1 MFILEFSILALRGG
15 GGRMGETINPI
26 TELKLI
32 TQIREILRF
41 RSLRRRPQAIHPKVV
56 QAVCTSNSEILI
68 LRFQPPKTY
77 PLSKLF
83 MKHILALTIGL
94 CLALPA
100 AERPNILFI
109 FSDDHAPNAISCY
122 PGGLFDEI
130 APTPGIDRIAK
141 EGMRFDRSYC
151 TNAICGPSRASI
163 LTGKHSHLN
172 GFIDNNSSY
181 FDGLQT
187 TFPDLRR
194 KAGYTT
200 AMIGKWHLHSN
211 PVGFDYWEV
220 LPGQGAY
227 YNPDFIQMDNKR
239 KRFEGHCNDLVTEK
253 GLTWLNEAT
262 ESKKPFMAMVQY
274 KAPHRNWAPAF
285 RHLDTFDGIEMPE
298 PDTLFDDYSN
308 RSSVLKEHAMGI
320 QGHMSWAN
328 DMKFQGPNL
337 FPSHFTGGSGNG
349 QFNRLSDDN
358 KKIYIKAY
366 DDENQKFIADMRAG
380 KLDQKTITKWK
391 YQRYIKD
398 YLRVIR
404 SMDEGISKILK
415 HLDDTGLAENTIVI
429 YSSDQGFYLGDH
441 GWYDKR
447 WMFEESLMMPF
458 VVRWPGK
465 IKPGSVTDAL
475 IQNIDYG
482 PTFLDLAGADI
493 PEGMQGKS
501 LVPIF
506 KASGTAPSDWRDS
519 IYYRYSGEATHN
531 VAAHD
536 GVRTSDHKIFWVP
549 KTKEYQL
556 FDMKKDPQE
565 MKSVH
570 DDPAYAKVLTEMKQE
585 LTGSRKKYRAHSA
598 IIGVSKDQAW
608 WKKRHASMNQQAKK
622 AHDILFIGDSIT
634 QGWEG
639 SGQATWEKFYGNR
652 KALNL
657 GISGDRTEHVIWRLD
672 HGNLRNQKKAKAA
685 VIMIG
690 TNNTGHSNQDPS
702 EVKDGIERIIST
714 VRARCPEAKILL
726 LGVFPRGV
734 NPDDSKRKN
743 NDVINDMI
751 SKFHNGKRI
760 HYLDISDKFL
770 TAEGVLTKEI
780 MPDALHPK
788 QKGYEIW
795 AEAIEPML
803 KKFGL

>member
-1 MFILEFSILALRGG
+1 
-15 GGRMGETINPI
+15 
-26 TELKLI
+26 
-32 TQIREILRF
+32 
-41 RSLRRRPQAIHPKVV
+41 
-56 QAVCTSNSEILI
+56 
-68 LRFQPPKTY
+68 
-77 PLSKLF
+77 
-83 MKHILALTIGL
+83 MKHFFALTTGL
-94 CLALPA
+94 TMALSA
-100 AERPNILFI
+100 ADRPNILFI

-122 PGGLFDEI
+122 PGGLFDDI

-163 LTGKHSHLN
+163 LTGQHSHLN
-172 GFIDNNSSY
+172 GFIDNESSY

-187 TFPDLRR
+187 AFPNLLRN
-194 KAGYTT
+194 AGYTT

-239 KRFEGHCNDLVTEK
+239 KKFPGHCNDLVTEK
-253 GLTWLNEAT
+253 GLAWLKQAADSN
-262 ESKKPFMAMVQY
+262 KPFMAMVQY

-285 RHLDTFDGIEMPE
+285 RHLNTFDDIEMPE
-298 PDTLFDDYSN
+298 PETLFDDYSN

-320 QGHMSWAN
+320 QGHMSWSH

-337 FPSHFTGGSGNG
+337 FPSHFTGGHKDH
-349 QFNRLSDDN
+349 QLNRLSEEDQ
-358 KKIYIKAY
+358 KTYVAAY
-366 DDENQKFIADMRAG
+366 NDENQKFITDMRDG
-380 KLDQKTITKWK
+380 KLDQKAITKWK

-404 SMDEGISKILK
+404 SMDEGITKILK
-415 HLDDTGLAENTIVI
+415 HLDDTGLAKNTIVI
-429 YSSDQGFYLGDH
+429 YSSDQGFYLGEH

-465 IKPGSVTDAL
+465 IKPGSVSQAM

-482 PTFLDLAGADI
+482 PTFLDLAGAEI
-493 PEGMQGKS
+493 PASMQGKS
-501 LVPIF
+501 LVPLF
-506 KASGTAPSDWRDS
+506 KTSGEAPTDWRDS
-519 IYYRYSGEATHN
+519 IYYRYSGERTHN

-536 GVRTSDHKIFWVP
+536 GVRTTEHKLFWVP

-570 DDPAYAKVLTEMKQE
+570 KDPAYTNVFAGMKKE
-585 LTGSRKKYRAHSA
+585 LDDARKKYRVHSA
-598 IIGVSKDQAW
+598 IIGQPKDQDW
-608 WKKRHASMNQQAKK
+608 WKKRHAAMNQKAKK
-622 AHDILFIGDSIT
+622 PHDLLFIGDSIT

-639 SGQATWEKFYGNR
+639 SGKGTWDKFYGNR
-652 KALNL
+652 KTLNL

-672 HGNLRNQKKAKAA
+672 NGNLKNQKKAKVA

-690 TNNTGHSNQDPS
+690 TNNTGHKLQDPT
-702 EVKDGIERIIST
+702 EVKDGIGRIIST
-714 VRARCPEAKILL
+714 VRARCPQAKILL
-726 LGVFPRGV
+726 LGIFPRGV
-734 NPDDSKRKN
+734 NPDDPKRKN
-743 NDVINDMI
+743 NVEINELV
-751 SKFHNGKRI
+751 SKFHNGERI
-760 HYLDISDKFL
+760 HYLNISDKFL
-770 TAEGVLTKEI
+770 TKEGVLTKEI

-795 AEAIEPML
+795 AEAIEPKL
-803 KKFGL
+803 KELGL

>member
-1 MFILEFSILALRGG
+1 MKHLLTFTAGLTLALSG
-15 GGRMGETINPI
+15 
-26 TELKLI
+26 
-32 TQIREILRF
+32 
-41 RSLRRRPQAIHPKVV
+41 AD
-56 QAVCTSNSEILI
+56 
-68 LRFQPPKTY
+68 
-77 PLSKLF
+77 
-83 MKHILALTIGL
+83 
-94 CLALPA
+94 
-100 AERPNILFI
+100 RPNILFI

-130 APTPGIDRIAK
+130 APTKGIDRIAR

-187 TFPDLRR
+187 TFPDLLRE
-194 KAGYTT
+194 AGYTT

-211 PVGFDYWEV
+211 PIGFDYWEI

-227 YNPDFIQMDNKR
+227 YNPDFIQMDNTR
-239 KRFEGHCNDLVTEK
+239 KRFQGHCNDLVTQK
-253 GLTWLNEAT
+253 GLTWLKQAAD
-262 ESKKPFMAMVQY
+262 SKKPFMAMVQY

-285 RHLDTFDGIEMPE
+285 RHINMFDDVNMPE
-298 PDTLFDDYSN
+298 PETLFDNYEN

-320 QGHMSWAN
+320 QDHMSWGN
-328 DMKFQGPNL
+328 DMKMQGKNL
-337 FPSHFTGGSGNG
+337 FPSHFTGGPGNG
-349 QFNRLSDDN
+349 QFNRLSDQD
-358 KKIYIKAY
+358 KKTFISAY
-366 DDENQKFIADMRAG
+366 EDENKQFIKEMKAG
-380 KLDQKTITKWK
+380 KLDQKAITSWK

-398 YLRVIR
+398 YLAVIQ
-404 SMDEGISKILK
+404 SMDEGIAKILN
-415 HLDDTGLAENTIVI
+415 HLDNSGLAENTIVI
-429 YSSDQGFYLGDH
+429 YSSDQGFYLGEH

-465 IKPGSVTDAL
+465 IKPGSVSNAI

-482 PTFLDLAGADI
+482 PTFLELAGAKI
-493 PEGMQGKS
+493 PESMQGKS

-506 KASGTAPSDWRDS
+506 KAAGEKPKGWRNS
-519 IYYRYSGEATHN
+519 IYYRYSGERTHN

-536 GVRTSDHKIFWVP
+536 GVRTADHKIFWVP

-570 DDPAYAKVLTEMKQE
+570 NDPAYAVVFNEMKQE
-585 LTGSRKKYRAHSA
+585 LDSARKKYRVHSA
-598 IIGVSKDQAW
+598 IIGEPRKDEW
-608 WKKRHASMNQQAKK
+608 WMKRHQSMNKNAKK
-622 AHDILFIGDSIT
+622 PHDLLFIGDSIT

-639 SGQATWEKFYGNR
+639 SGKGTWEKYYGNR

-672 HGNLRNQKKAKAA
+672 NGNLRNQKKAKAA
-685 VIMIG
+685 VVMIG
-690 TNNTGHSNQDPS
+690 TNNTGHIMQDPT
-702 EVKDGIERIIST
+702 EVRDGVERIVST
-714 VRARCPEAKILL
+714 LRARCPQAKILL

-734 NPDDSKRKN
+734 KPDDAKRKN
-743 NDVINDMI
+743 NLEINKFI
-751 SKFHNGKRI
+751 SELHNGERI

-770 TAEGVLTKEI
+770 TAEGILTKQV
-780 MPDALHPK
+780 MPDALHPR

-795 AEAIEPML
+795 AEAIEPKL
-803 KKFGL
+803 KEFGL

>member
-1 MFILEFSILALRGG
+1 
-15 GGRMGETINPI
+15 
-26 TELKLI
+26 
-32 TQIREILRF
+32 
-41 RSLRRRPQAIHPKVV
+41 
-56 QAVCTSNSEILI
+56 
-68 LRFQPPKTY
+68 
-77 PLSKLF
+77 
-83 MKHILALTIGL
+83 MKHFFALTAGL
-94 CLALPA
+94 TMALSA
-100 AERPNILFI
+100 ADRPNILFI

-122 PGGLFDEI
+122 PGGLFDDI

-163 LTGKHSHLN
+163 LTGQHSHLN
-172 GFIDNNSSY
+172 GFIDNESSY

-187 TFPDLRR
+187 AFPNLLRN
-194 KAGYTT
+194 AGYTT

-239 KRFEGHCNDLVTEK
+239 KKFQGHCNDLVTEK
-253 GLTWLNEAT
+253 GLAWLKQAADSN
-262 ESKKPFMAMVQY
+262 KPFMAMVQY
-274 KAPHRNWAPAF
+274 KAPHRNWSPAF
-285 RHLDTFDGIEMPE
+285 RHLNTFDDIEMPE
-298 PDTLFDDYSN
+298 PETLFDDYSN

-320 QGHMSWAN
+320 QGHMSWSH

-337 FPSHFTGGSGNG
+337 FPSYFTGGHKDH
-349 QFNRLSDDN
+349 QLNRLSEEDQ
-358 KKIYIKAY
+358 KTYVAAY
-366 DDENQKFIADMRAG
+366 NDENQKFITDMRDG
-380 KLDQKTITKWK
+380 KLDQKAITKWK

-404 SMDEGISKILK
+404 SMDEGITKILK
-415 HLDDTGLAENTIVI
+415 HLDDTGLAKNTIVI
-429 YSSDQGFYLGDH
+429 YSSDQGFYLGEH

-465 IKPGSVTDAL
+465 IKPGSVSQAM

-482 PTFLDLAGADI
+482 PTFLDLAGAEI
-493 PEGMQGKS
+493 PASMQGKS
-501 LVPIF
+501 LVPLF
-506 KASGTAPSDWRDS
+506 KTSGEAPTDWRDS
-519 IYYRYSGEATHN
+519 IYYRYSGERTHN

-536 GVRTSDHKIFWVP
+536 GVRTTEHKLFWVP

-570 DDPAYAKVLTEMKQE
+570 KDSNYTNVFAGMKKELDDA
-585 LTGSRKKYRAHSA
+585 RKKYRVHSA
-598 IIGVSKDQAW
+598 IIGQPKDQNW
-608 WKKRHASMNQQAKK
+608 WKKRHASMNQKAKK
-622 AHDILFIGDSIT
+622 NHDLLFIGDSIT

-639 SGQATWEKFYGNR
+639 AGKGTWDKFYGNR
-652 KALNL
+652 KTLNL

-672 HGNLRNQKKAKAA
+672 NGNLKNQKKAKVA

-690 TNNTGHSNQDPS
+690 TNNTGHKLQDPT
-702 EVKDGIERIIST
+702 EVKDGIGRIIST
-714 VRARCPEAKILL
+714 VRARCPQAKILL
-726 LGVFPRGV
+726 LGIFPRGV
-734 NPDDSKRKN
+734 NPDDPKRKN
-743 NDVINDMI
+743 NVEINELV
-751 SKFHNGKRI
+751 SKFHNGERI
-760 HYLDISDKFL
+760 HYLNISDKFL
-770 TAEGVLTKEI
+770 TKEGVLTKEI

-795 AEAIEPML
+795 AEAIEPKL
-803 KKFGL
+803 KELGL

>member
-1 MFILEFSILALRGG
+1 MKHLLTFTAGLTLALSG
-15 GGRMGETINPI
+15 
-26 TELKLI
+26 
-32 TQIREILRF
+32 
-41 RSLRRRPQAIHPKVV
+41 AD
-56 QAVCTSNSEILI
+56 
-68 LRFQPPKTY
+68 
-77 PLSKLF
+77 
-83 MKHILALTIGL
+83 
-94 CLALPA
+94 
-100 AERPNILFI
+100 RPNILFI

-130 APTPGIDRIAK
+130 APTKGIDRIAR

-187 TFPDLRR
+187 TFPDLLRQ
-194 KAGYTT
+194 AGYTT

-211 PVGFDYWEV
+211 PIGFDYWEI

-227 YNPDFIQMDNKR
+227 YNPDFIQMDNTR
-239 KRFEGHCNDLVTEK
+239 KRFQGHCNDLVTQK
-253 GLTWLNEAT
+253 GLTWLKQAAD
-262 ESKKPFMAMVQY
+262 SKKPFMAMVQY

-285 RHLDTFDGIEMPE
+285 RHINMFDDVNMPE
-298 PDTLFDDYSN
+298 PETLFDNYEN

-320 QGHMSWAN
+320 QDHMSWGN
-328 DMKFQGPNL
+328 DMKMQGKNL
-337 FPSHFTGGSGNG
+337 FPSHFTGGPGNG
-349 QFNRLSDDN
+349 QFNRLSDQD
-358 KKIYIKAY
+358 KKTFISAY
-366 DDENQKFIADMRAG
+366 EDENKQFIKDMRAG
-380 KLDQKTITKWK
+380 KLDQKAITSWK

-398 YLRVIR
+398 YLAVIQ
-404 SMDEGISKILK
+404 SMDEGIAKILN
-415 HLDDTGLAENTIVI
+415 HLDNSGLAENTIVI
-429 YSSDQGFYLGDH
+429 YSSDQGFYLGEH

-465 IKPGSVTDAL
+465 IKPGSVSNTI

-482 PTFLDLAGADI
+482 PTFLELAGAKI
-493 PEGMQGKS
+493 PESMQGKS

-506 KASGTAPSDWRDS
+506 KAAGKKPKGWRDS
-519 IYYRYSGEATHN
+519 IYYRYSGERTHN

-536 GVRTSDHKIFWVP
+536 GVRTADHKIFWVP

-570 DDPAYAKVLTEMKQE
+570 NDPAYAAVFNKMKQE
-585 LTGSRKKYRAHSA
+585 LDSARKKYRVHSA
-598 IIGVSKDQAW
+598 IIGEPREDEW
-608 WKKRHASMNQQAKK
+608 WMKRHQSMNKNAKK
-622 AHDILFIGDSIT
+622 PHDLLFIGDSIT

-639 SGQATWEKFYGNR
+639 SGKGTWEKYYGNR

-657 GISGDRTEHVIWRLD
+657 GISGDLTEHVIWRLD
-672 HGNLRNQKKAKAA
+672 NGNLRNQKKAKAA
-685 VIMIG
+685 VVMIG
-690 TNNTGHSNQDPS
+690 TNNTGHIMQDPT
-702 EVKDGIERIIST
+702 EVRDGVERIVST
-714 VRARCPEAKILL
+714 LRARCPQAKILL

-734 NPDDSKRKN
+734 KPDDAKRKN
-743 NDVINDMI
+743 NLEINKLI
-751 SKFHNGKRI
+751 SKLHNGERI

-770 TAEGVLTKEI
+770 TAEGILTKQV
-780 MPDALHPK
+780 MPDALHPR

-795 AEAIEPML
+795 AEAIEPKL
-803 KKFGL
+803 KEFGL

>member
-1 MFILEFSILALRGG
+1 MKKLLTFTAGLTLALSG
-15 GGRMGETINPI
+15 
-26 TELKLI
+26 
-32 TQIREILRF
+32 
-41 RSLRRRPQAIHPKVV
+41 AD
-56 QAVCTSNSEILI
+56 
-68 LRFQPPKTY
+68 
-77 PLSKLF
+77 
-83 MKHILALTIGL
+83 
-94 CLALPA
+94 
-100 AERPNILFI
+100 RPNILFI

-130 APTPGIDRIAK
+130 APTKGIDRIAS

-187 TFPDLRR
+187 TFPDLLRE
-194 KAGYTT
+194 AGYTT

-211 PVGFDYWEV
+211 PIGFDYWEI

-227 YNPDFIQMDNKR
+227 YNPDFIQMDNTR
-239 KRFEGHCNDLVTEK
+239 KRFQGHCNDLVTKK
-253 GLTWLNEAT
+253 GLTWLKQAAS
-262 ESKKPFMAMVQY
+262 SKKPFMAMVQY

-285 RHLDTFDGIEMPE
+285 RHINMFDDVTMPE
-298 PDTLFDDYSN
+298 PETLFDNYEN

-320 QGHMSWAN
+320 QDHMSWGN
-328 DMKFQGPNL
+328 DMKMQGKNL
-337 FPSHFTGGSGNG
+337 FPSHFTGGPGNG
-349 QFNRLSDDN
+349 QFNRLSDQDKKTFLSAYEDEN
-358 KKIYIKAY
+358 KKFIK
-366 DDENQKFIADMRAG
+366 EMKAG
-380 KLDQKTITKWK
+380 KLDQKAITRWK

-398 YLRVIR
+398 YLAVIQ
-404 SMDEGISKILK
+404 SMDEGITKILK
-415 HLDDTGLAENTIVI
+415 HLDDSGLAENTIVI
-429 YSSDQGFYLGDH
+429 YSSDQGFYLGEH

-465 IKPGSVTDAL
+465 IKPGSVSNAI

-482 PTFLDLAGADI
+482 PTFLELAGAEI
-493 PEGMQGKS
+493 PKSMQGKS

-506 KASGTAPSDWRDS
+506 KAAGKKPKGWRDS
-519 IYYRYSGEATHN
+519 IYYRYSGERTHN

-536 GVRTSDHKIFWVP
+536 GVRTANHKIFWVP

-570 DDPAYAKVLTEMKQE
+570 NDPAYAVVFNEMKQE
-585 LTGSRKKYRAHSA
+585 LDTARKKYRVHSA
-598 IIGVSKDQAW
+598 IIGEPRKDEW
-608 WKKRHASMNQQAKK
+608 WMKRHQSMNKNARTQ
-622 AHDILFIGDSIT
+622 HDLLFIGDSIT

-639 SGQATWEKFYGNR
+639 SGKGTWEKYYANR

-672 HGNLRNQKKAKAA
+672 NGNLRNQKKAKAA
-685 VIMIG
+685 VVMIG
-690 TNNTGHSNQDPS
+690 TNNTGHVMQDPT
-702 EVKDGIERIIST
+702 EVRDGVERIVST
-714 VRARCPEAKILL
+714 LRARCPEAKILI

-734 NPDDSKRKN
+734 KPDDAKRKN
-743 NDVINDMI
+743 NIEINKLI
-751 SKFHNGKRI
+751 SKFHNGERI

-770 TAEGVLTKEI
+770 TTEGILTKEV
-780 MPDALHPK
+780 MPDALHPR

-795 AEAIEPML
+795 AEAIEPKL
-803 KKFGL
+803 KEFGL

>member
-1 MFILEFSILALRGG
+1 MKHLLTFTAGLTLALSG
-15 GGRMGETINPI
+15 
-26 TELKLI
+26 
-32 TQIREILRF
+32 
-41 RSLRRRPQAIHPKVV
+41 AD
-56 QAVCTSNSEILI
+56 
-68 LRFQPPKTY
+68 
-77 PLSKLF
+77 
-83 MKHILALTIGL
+83 
-94 CLALPA
+94 
-100 AERPNILFI
+100 RPNILFI

-130 APTPGIDRIAK
+130 APTKGIDRIAR

-187 TFPDLRR
+187 TFPDLLREV
-194 KAGYTT
+194 GYTT

-211 PVGFDYWEV
+211 PIGFDYWEI

-227 YNPDFIQMDNKR
+227 YNPDFIQMDNTR
-239 KRFEGHCNDLVTEK
+239 KRFQGHCNDLVTQK
-253 GLTWLNEAT
+253 GLTWLKQAAD
-262 ESKKPFMAMVQY
+262 SKKPFMAMVQY

-285 RHLDTFDGIEMPE
+285 RHINMFDDVNMPE
-298 PDTLFDDYSN
+298 PETLFDNYEN

-320 QGHMSWAN
+320 QDHMSWGN
-328 DMKFQGPNL
+328 DMKMQGKNL
-337 FPSHFTGGSGNG
+337 FPSHFTGGPGNG
-349 QFNRLSDDN
+349 QFNRLSDQD
-358 KKIYIKAY
+358 KKTFISAY
-366 DDENQKFIADMRAG
+366 EDENKQFIKEMKAG
-380 KLDQKTITKWK
+380 KLDQKAITSWK

-398 YLRVIR
+398 YLAVIQ
-404 SMDEGISKILK
+404 SMDEGIAKILN
-415 HLDDTGLAENTIVI
+415 HLDNSGLAENTIVI
-429 YSSDQGFYLGDH
+429 YSSDQGFYLGEH

-465 IKPGSVTDAL
+465 IKPGSVSNTI

-482 PTFLDLAGADI
+482 PTFLELAGAKI
-493 PEGMQGKS
+493 PESMQGKS

-506 KASGTAPSDWRDS
+506 KAAGEKPKGWRDS
-519 IYYRYSGEATHN
+519 IYYRYSGERTHN

-536 GVRTSDHKIFWVP
+536 GVRTADHKIFWVP

-570 DDPAYAKVLTEMKQE
+570 NDPAYAVVFNEMKQE
-585 LTGSRKKYRAHSA
+585 LDSARKKYRVHSA
-598 IIGVSKDQAW
+598 IIGEPRKDEW
-608 WKKRHASMNQQAKK
+608 WMKRHQSMNKNAKK
-622 AHDILFIGDSIT
+622 PHDLLFIGDSIT

-639 SGQATWEKFYGNR
+639 SGKGTWEKYYGNR

-672 HGNLRNQKKAKAA
+672 NGNLRNQKKAKAA
-685 VIMIG
+685 VVMIG
-690 TNNTGHSNQDPS
+690 TNNTGHIMQDPT
-702 EVKDGIERIIST
+702 EVRDGVERIVST
-714 VRARCPEAKILL
+714 LRARCPQAKILL

-734 NPDDSKRKN
+734 KPDDAKRKN
-743 NDVINDMI
+743 NLEINKLI
-751 SKFHNGKRI
+751 SELHNGERI

-770 TAEGVLTKEI
+770 TAEGILTKQV
-780 MPDALHPK
+780 MPDALHPR

-795 AEAIEPML
+795 AEAIEPKL
-803 KKFGL
+803 KEFGL

>member
-1 MFILEFSILALRGG
+1 MKHLLTFTAGLTLALSG
-15 GGRMGETINPI
+15 
-26 TELKLI
+26 
-32 TQIREILRF
+32 
-41 RSLRRRPQAIHPKVV
+41 AD
-56 QAVCTSNSEILI
+56 
-68 LRFQPPKTY
+68 
-77 PLSKLF
+77 
-83 MKHILALTIGL
+83 
-94 CLALPA
+94 
-100 AERPNILFI
+100 RPNILFI

-130 APTPGIDRIAK
+130 APTKGIDRIAR
-141 EGMRFDRSYC
+141 EGMSFDRSYC

-187 TFPDLRR
+187 TFPDLLRQ
-194 KAGYTT
+194 AGYTT

-211 PVGFDYWEV
+211 PIGFDYWEI

-227 YNPDFIQMDNKR
+227 YNPDFIQMDNTR
-239 KRFEGHCNDLVTEK
+239 KRFQGHCNDLVTQK
-253 GLTWLNEAT
+253 GLTWLKQAAD
-262 ESKKPFMAMVQY
+262 SKKPFMAMVQY

-285 RHLDTFDGIEMPE
+285 RHINMFDNVNMPE
-298 PDTLFDDYSN
+298 PETLFDNYEN

-320 QGHMSWAN
+320 QDHMSWGN
-328 DMKFQGPNL
+328 DMKMQGKNL
-337 FPSHFTGGSGNG
+337 FPSHFTGGPGNG
-349 QFNRLSDDN
+349 QFNRLSDQD
-358 KKIYIKAY
+358 KKTFISAY
-366 DDENQKFIADMRAG
+366 EDENKQFIKEMKAG
-380 KLDQKTITKWK
+380 KLDQKAITSWK

-398 YLRVIR
+398 YLAVIQ
-404 SMDEGISKILK
+404 SMDEGIAKILN
-415 HLDDTGLAENTIVI
+415 HLDNSGLAENTIVI
-429 YSSDQGFYLGDH
+429 YSSDQGFYLGEH

-465 IKPGSVTDAL
+465 IKPGSVSNTI

-482 PTFLDLAGADI
+482 PTFLELAGAKI
-493 PEGMQGKS
+493 PESMQGKS

-506 KASGTAPSDWRDS
+506 KAAGEKPKGWRDS
-519 IYYRYSGEATHN
+519 IYYRYSGERTHN

-536 GVRTSDHKIFWVP
+536 GVRTADHKIFWVP

-570 DDPAYAKVLTEMKQE
+570 NVPAYAVVFNEMKQE
-585 LTGSRKKYRAHSA
+585 LDSARKKYRVHSA
-598 IIGVSKDQAW
+598 IIGEPRKDEW
-608 WKKRHASMNQQAKK
+608 WMKRHQSMNKNAKK
-622 AHDILFIGDSIT
+622 PHDLLFIGDSIT

-639 SGQATWEKFYGNR
+639 SGKGTWEKYYGNR

-672 HGNLRNQKKAKAA
+672 NGNLRNQKKAKAA
-685 VIMIG
+685 VVMIG
-690 TNNTGHSNQDPS
+690 TNNTGHIMQDPT
-702 EVKDGIERIIST
+702 EVRDGVERIVST
-714 VRARCPEAKILL
+714 LRARCPQAKILL

-734 NPDDSKRKN
+734 KPDDAKRKN
-743 NDVINDMI
+743 NLEINKFI
-751 SKFHNGKRI
+751 SELHNGERI

-770 TAEGVLTKEI
+770 TAEGILTKQV
-780 MPDALHPK
+780 MPDALHPR

-795 AEAIEPML
+795 AEAIEPKL
-803 KKFGL
+803 KEFGL

>member
-1 MFILEFSILALRGG
+1 MKHLLTFTAGLTLALSG
-15 GGRMGETINPI
+15 
-26 TELKLI
+26 
-32 TQIREILRF
+32 
-41 RSLRRRPQAIHPKVV
+41 AD
-56 QAVCTSNSEILI
+56 
-68 LRFQPPKTY
+68 
-77 PLSKLF
+77 
-83 MKHILALTIGL
+83 
-94 CLALPA
+94 
-100 AERPNILFI
+100 RPNILFI

-130 APTPGIDRIAK
+130 APTKGIDRIAR

-187 TFPDLRR
+187 TFPDLLRE
-194 KAGYTT
+194 AGYTT

-211 PVGFDYWEV
+211 PIGFDYWEI

-227 YNPDFIQMDNKR
+227 YNPDFIQMDNTR
-239 KRFEGHCNDLVTEK
+239 KRFQGHCNDLVTQK
-253 GLTWLNEAT
+253 GLTWLKQAAD
-262 ESKKPFMAMVQY
+262 SKKPFMAMVQY

-285 RHLDTFDGIEMPE
+285 RHINMFDDVNMPE
-298 PDTLFDDYSN
+298 PETLFDNYEN

-320 QGHMSWAN
+320 QDHMSWGN
-328 DMKFQGPNL
+328 DMKMQGKNL
-337 FPSHFTGGSGNG
+337 FPSHFTGGPGNG
-349 QFNRLSDDN
+349 QFNRLSDQD
-358 KKIYIKAY
+358 KKTFISAY
-366 DDENQKFIADMRAG
+366 EDENKQFIKEMKAG
-380 KLDQKTITKWK
+380 KLDQKAITSWK

-398 YLRVIR
+398 YLAVIQ
-404 SMDEGISKILK
+404 SMDEGIAKILN
-415 HLDDTGLAENTIVI
+415 HLDNSGLAENTIVI
-429 YSSDQGFYLGDH
+429 YSSDQGFYLGEH

-465 IKPGSVTDAL
+465 IKPGSVSNAI

-482 PTFLDLAGADI
+482 PTFLELAGAKI
-493 PEGMQGKS
+493 PESMQGKS

-506 KASGTAPSDWRDS
+506 KAAGEKPKGWRDS
-519 IYYRYSGEATHN
+519 IYYRYSGERTHN

-536 GVRTSDHKIFWVP
+536 GVRTADHKIFWVP

-570 DDPAYAKVLTEMKQE
+570 NDPAYAVVFNEMKQE
-585 LTGSRKKYRAHSA
+585 LDSARKKYRVHSA
-598 IIGVSKDQAW
+598 IIGEPRKDEW
-608 WKKRHASMNQQAKK
+608 WMKRHQSMNKNAKK
-622 AHDILFIGDSIT
+622 PHDLLFIGDSIT

-639 SGQATWEKFYGNR
+639 SGKGTWEKYYGNR

-672 HGNLRNQKKAKAA
+672 NGNLRNQKKAKAA
-685 VIMIG
+685 VVMIG
-690 TNNTGHSNQDPS
+690 TNNTGHIMQDPT
-702 EVKDGIERIIST
+702 EVRDGVERIVST
-714 VRARCPEAKILL
+714 LRARCPQAKILL

-734 NPDDSKRKN
+734 KPDDAKRKN
-743 NDVINDMI
+743 NLEINKLI
-751 SKFHNGKRI
+751 SELHNGERI

-770 TAEGVLTKEI
+770 TAEGILTKQV
-780 MPDALHPK
+780 MPDALHPR

-795 AEAIEPML
+795 AEAIEPKL
-803 KKFGL
+803 KEFGL

>member
-1 MFILEFSILALRGG
+1 MKHLLTFTAGLTLALSG
-15 GGRMGETINPI
+15 
-26 TELKLI
+26 
-32 TQIREILRF
+32 
-41 RSLRRRPQAIHPKVV
+41 AD
-56 QAVCTSNSEILI
+56 
-68 LRFQPPKTY
+68 
-77 PLSKLF
+77 
-83 MKHILALTIGL
+83 
-94 CLALPA
+94 
-100 AERPNILFI
+100 RPNILFI

-130 APTPGIDRIAK
+130 APTKGIDRIAR

-187 TFPDLRR
+187 TFPDLLREV
-194 KAGYTT
+194 GYTT

-211 PVGFDYWEV
+211 PIGFDYWEI

-227 YNPDFIQMDNKR
+227 YNPDFIQMDNTR
-239 KRFEGHCNDLVTEK
+239 KRFQGHCNDLVTQK
-253 GLTWLNEAT
+253 GLTWLKQAAD
-262 ESKKPFMAMVQY
+262 SKKPFMAMVQY

-285 RHLDTFDGIEMPE
+285 RHINMFDDVNMPE
-298 PDTLFDDYSN
+298 PETLFDNYEN

-320 QGHMSWAN
+320 QDHMSWGN
-328 DMKFQGPNL
+328 DMKMQGKNL
-337 FPSHFTGGSGNG
+337 FPSHFTGGPGNG
-349 QFNRLSDDN
+349 QFNRLSDQD
-358 KKIYIKAY
+358 KKTFISAY
-366 DDENQKFIADMRAG
+366 EDENKQFIKEMKAG
-380 KLDQKTITKWK
+380 KLDQKAITSWK

-398 YLRVIR
+398 YLAVIQ
-404 SMDEGISKILK
+404 SMDEGIAKILN
-415 HLDDTGLAENTIVI
+415 HLDNSGLAENTIVI
-429 YSSDQGFYLGDH
+429 YSSDQGFYLGEH

-465 IKPGSVTDAL
+465 IKPGSVSNAI

-482 PTFLDLAGADI
+482 PTFLELAGAKI
-493 PEGMQGKS
+493 PESMQGKS

-506 KASGTAPSDWRDS
+506 KAAGEKPKGWRNS
-519 IYYRYSGEATHN
+519 IYYRYSGERTHN

-536 GVRTSDHKIFWVP
+536 GVRTADHKIFWVP

-570 DDPAYAKVLTEMKQE
+570 NDPAYAVVFNEMKQE
-585 LTGSRKKYRAHSA
+585 LDSARKKYRVHSA
-598 IIGVSKDQAW
+598 IIGEPRKDEW
-608 WKKRHASMNQQAKK
+608 WMKRHQSMNKNAKK
-622 AHDILFIGDSIT
+622 PHDLLFIGDSIT

-639 SGQATWEKFYGNR
+639 SGKGTWEKYYGNR

-672 HGNLRNQKKAKAA
+672 NGNLRNQKKAKAA
-685 VIMIG
+685 VVMIG
-690 TNNTGHSNQDPS
+690 TNNTGHIMQDPT
-702 EVKDGIERIIST
+702 EVRDGVERIVST
-714 VRARCPEAKILL
+714 LRARCPQAKILL

-734 NPDDSKRKN
+734 KPDDAKRKN
-743 NDVINDMI
+743 NLEINKFI
-751 SKFHNGKRI
+751 SELHNGERI

-770 TAEGVLTKEI
+770 TAEGILTKQV
-780 MPDALHPK
+780 MPDALHPR

-795 AEAIEPML
+795 AEAIEPKL
-803 KKFGL
+803 KEFGL

>member
-1 MFILEFSILALRGG
+1 R
-15 GGRMGETINPI
+15 
-26 TELKLI
+26 
-32 TQIREILRF
+32 
-41 RSLRRRPQAIHPKVV
+41 
-56 QAVCTSNSEILI
+56 
-68 LRFQPPKTY
+68 
-77 PLSKLF
+77 
-83 MKHILALTIGL
+83 
-94 CLALPA
+94 
-100 AERPNILFI
+100 
-109 FSDDHAPNAISCY
+109 
-122 PGGLFDEI
+122 
-130 APTPGIDRIAK
+130 

-187 TFPDLRR
+187 TFPDLLRE
-194 KAGYTT
+194 AGYTT

-211 PVGFDYWEV
+211 PIGFDYWEI

-227 YNPDFIQMDNKR
+227 YNPDFIQMDNTR
-239 KRFEGHCNDLVTEK
+239 KRFQGHCNDLVTQK
-253 GLTWLNEAT
+253 GLTWLKQAAD
-262 ESKKPFMAMVQY
+262 SKKPFMAMVQY

-285 RHLDTFDGIEMPE
+285 RHINMFDDVNMPE
-298 PDTLFDDYSN
+298 PETLFDNYEN

-320 QGHMSWAN
+320 QDHMSWGN
-328 DMKFQGPNL
+328 DMKMQGKNL
-337 FPSHFTGGSGNG
+337 FPSHFTGGPGNG
-349 QFNRLSDDN
+349 QFNRLSDQD
-358 KKIYIKAY
+358 KKIFISAY
-366 DDENQKFIADMRAG
+366 EDENKQFIKEMKAG
-380 KLDQKTITKWK
+380 KLDQKAITSWK

-398 YLRVIR
+398 YLAVIQ
-404 SMDEGISKILK
+404 SMDEGIAKILN
-415 HLDDTGLAENTIVI
+415 HLDNSGLAENTIVI
-429 YSSDQGFYLGDH
+429 YSSDQGFYLGEH

-465 IKPGSVTDAL
+465 IKPGSVSNAI

-482 PTFLDLAGADI
+482 PTFLELAGAKI
-493 PEGMQGKS
+493 PESMQGKS

-506 KASGTAPSDWRDS
+506 KAAGEKPKGWRDS
-519 IYYRYSGEATHN
+519 IYYRYSGERTHN

-536 GVRTSDHKIFWVP
+536 GVRTADHKIFWVP

-570 DDPAYAKVLTEMKQE
+570 NDPAYAVVFNEMKQE
-585 LTGSRKKYRAHSA
+585 LDSARKKYRVHSA
-598 IIGVSKDQAW
+598 IIGEPRKDEW
-608 WKKRHASMNQQAKK
+608 WMKRHQSMNKNAKK
-622 AHDILFIGDSIT
+622 PHDLLFIGDSIT

-639 SGQATWEKFYGNR
+639 SGKGTWEKYYGNR

-672 HGNLRNQKKAKAA
+672 NGNLRNQKKAKAA
-685 VIMIG
+685 VVMIG
-690 TNNTGHSNQDPS
+690 TNNTGHIMQDPT
-702 EVKDGIERIIST
+702 EVRDGVERIVST
-714 VRARCPEAKILL
+714 LRARCPQAKILL

-734 NPDDSKRKN
+734 KPDDAKRKN
-743 NDVINDMI
+743 NLEINKFI
-751 SKFHNGKRI
+751 SELHNGERI

-770 TAEGVLTKEI
+770 TAEGILTKQV
-780 MPDALHPK
+780 MPDALHPR

-795 AEAIEPML
+795 AEAIEPKL
-803 KKFGL
+803 KEFGL

>member
-1 MFILEFSILALRGG
+1 MKYLL
-15 GGRMGETINPI
+15 
-26 TELKLI
+26 
-32 TQIREILRF
+32 
-41 RSLRRRPQAIHPKVV
+41 
-56 QAVCTSNSEILI
+56 
-68 LRFQPPKTY
+68 TY
-77 PLSKLF
+77 T
-83 MKHILALTIGL
+83 AGLTI
-94 CLALPA
+94 ALSA
-100 AERPNILFI
+100 ADRPNILFI

-122 PGGLFDEI
+122 PGGLFDKI
-130 APTPGIDRIAK
+130 APTKGIDRIAR

-172 GFIDNNSSY
+172 GFIDNETSY
-181 FDGLQT
+181 FDGLQN
-187 TFPDLRR
+187 TFPDLLRE
-194 KAGYTT
+194 AGYTT

-211 PVGFDYWEV
+211 PIGFDYWEV

-227 YNPDFIQMDNKR
+227 YNPDFIQMDNTR
-239 KRFEGHCNDLVTEK
+239 KRFQGHCNDLVTEK
-253 GLTWLNEAT
+253 GLTWLKQAAD
-262 ESKKPFMAMVQY
+262 SKKPFMAMVQY

-285 RHLDTFDGIEMPE
+285 RHINMFDDVTMPE
-298 PDTLFDDYSN
+298 PETLFDNYEN

-320 QGHMSWAN
+320 QDHMSWGN
-328 DMKFQGPNL
+328 DMKMQGQNL
-337 FPSHFTGGSGNG
+337 FPSHFTGGPGNG
-349 QFNRLSDDN
+349 QFKRLSDQD
-358 KKIYIKAY
+358 KKTFIAAY
-366 DDENQKFIADMRAG
+366 EDENEKFVKDMKAG
-380 KLDQKTITKWK
+380 KLDQKAITSWK

-398 YLRVIR
+398 YLAVIQ

-415 HLDDTGLAENTIVI
+415 HLDDSGLAENTIVI
-429 YSSDQGFYLGDH
+429 YSSDQGFYLGEH

-465 IKPGSVTDAL
+465 IKPGSVSNAI

-482 PTFLDLAGADI
+482 PTFLELAGAKI
-493 PEGMQGKS
+493 PKSMQGKS

-506 KASGTAPSDWRDS
+506 KDAGKKPKEWRDS
-519 IYYRYSGEATHN
+519 IYYRYSGERTHN

-536 GVRTSDHKIFWVP
+536 GVRTADHKIFWVP

-570 DDPAYAKVLTEMKQE
+570 NDPSYAVVFNEMKQE
-585 LTGSRKKYRAHSA
+585 LDSARKKYRVHSA
-598 IIGVSKDQAW
+598 IIGEPRAGEW
-608 WKKRHASMNQQAKK
+608 WMKRHQSMNKNAKK
-622 AHDILFIGDSIT
+622 QHDLLFIGDSIT

-639 SGQATWEKFYGNR
+639 SGKGTWEKYYANR

-672 HGNLRNQKKAKAA
+672 NGNLRNQRKAKAA
-685 VIMIG
+685 VVMIG
-690 TNNTGHSNQDPS
+690 TNNTGHIMQDPT
-702 EVKDGIERIIST
+702 EVYDGVERILST
-714 VRARCPEAKILL
+714 LRARCPQAKILL

-734 NPDDSKRKN
+734 NPEDAKRKN
-743 NDVINDMI
+743 NIKINKLI
-751 SKFHNGKRI
+751 SKFHNGERV

-770 TAEGVLTKEI
+770 TNDGILTKEV

-795 AEAIEPML
+795 AEAIEPKL
-803 KKFGL
+803 KEFGL

>member
-1 MFILEFSILALRGG
+1 MKHLLTFTAGLTLALSG
-15 GGRMGETINPI
+15 
-26 TELKLI
+26 
-32 TQIREILRF
+32 
-41 RSLRRRPQAIHPKVV
+41 AD
-56 QAVCTSNSEILI
+56 
-68 LRFQPPKTY
+68 
-77 PLSKLF
+77 
-83 MKHILALTIGL
+83 
-94 CLALPA
+94 
-100 AERPNILFI
+100 RPNILFI

-130 APTPGIDRIAK
+130 APTKGIDRIAR

-187 TFPDLRR
+187 TFPDLLRE
-194 KAGYTT
+194 AGYTT

-211 PVGFDYWEV
+211 PIGFDYWEI

-227 YNPDFIQMDNKR
+227 YNPDFIQMDNTR
-239 KRFEGHCNDLVTEK
+239 KRFQGHCNDLVTQK
-253 GLTWLNEAT
+253 GLTWLKQAAD
-262 ESKKPFMAMVQY
+262 SKKPFMAMVQY

-285 RHLDTFDGIEMPE
+285 RHINMFDDVNMPE
-298 PDTLFDDYSN
+298 PETLFDNYEN

-320 QGHMSWAN
+320 QDHMSWGN
-328 DMKFQGPNL
+328 DMKMQGKNL
-337 FPSHFTGGSGNG
+337 FPSHFTGGPGNG
-349 QFNRLSDDN
+349 QFNRLSDQD
-358 KKIYIKAY
+358 KKIFISAY
-366 DDENQKFIADMRAG
+366 EDENKQFIKEMKAG
-380 KLDQKTITKWK
+380 KLDQKAITSWK

-398 YLRVIR
+398 YLAVIQ
-404 SMDEGISKILK
+404 SMDEGIAKILN
-415 HLDDTGLAENTIVI
+415 HLDNSGLAENTIVI
-429 YSSDQGFYLGDH
+429 YSSDQGFYLGEH

-465 IKPGSVTDAL
+465 IKPGSVSNAI

-482 PTFLDLAGADI
+482 PTFLELAGAKI
-493 PEGMQGKS
+493 PESMQGKP

-506 KASGTAPSDWRDS
+506 KAAGEKPKGWRDS
-519 IYYRYSGEATHN
+519 IYYRYSGERTHN

-536 GVRTSDHKIFWVP
+536 GVRTADHKIFWVP

-570 DDPAYAKVLTEMKQE
+570 NDPAYAVVFNEMKQE
-585 LTGSRKKYRAHSA
+585 LDSARKKYRVHSA
-598 IIGVSKDQAW
+598 IIGEPRKDEW
-608 WKKRHASMNQQAKK
+608 WMKRHQSMNKNAKK
-622 AHDILFIGDSIT
+622 PHDLLFIGDSIT

-639 SGQATWEKFYGNR
+639 SGKGTWEKYYGNR

-672 HGNLRNQKKAKAA
+672 NGNLRNQKKAKAA
-685 VIMIG
+685 VVMIG
-690 TNNTGHSNQDPS
+690 TNNTGHIMQDPT
-702 EVKDGIERIIST
+702 EVRDGVERIVST
-714 VRARCPEAKILL
+714 LRARCPQAKILL

-734 NPDDSKRKN
+734 KPDDAKRKN
-743 NDVINDMI
+743 NLEINKFI
-751 SKFHNGKRI
+751 SELHNGERI

-770 TAEGVLTKEI
+770 TAEGILTKQV
-780 MPDALHPK
+780 MPDALHPR

-795 AEAIEPML
+795 AEAIEPKL
-803 KKFGL
+803 KEFGL

>member
-1 MFILEFSILALRGG
+1 
-15 GGRMGETINPI
+15 
-26 TELKLI
+26 
-32 TQIREILRF
+32 
-41 RSLRRRPQAIHPKVV
+41 
-56 QAVCTSNSEILI
+56 
-68 LRFQPPKTY
+68 
-77 PLSKLF
+77 
-83 MKHILALTIGL
+83 MKHFFALTTGL
-94 CLALPA
+94 TMALSA
-100 AERPNILFI
+100 ADRPNILFI

-122 PGGLFDEI
+122 PGGLFDDI

-163 LTGKHSHLN
+163 LTGQHSHLN
-172 GFIDNNSSY
+172 GFIDNQSSY

-187 TFPDLRR
+187 AFPNLLRN
-194 KAGYTT
+194 AGYTT

-239 KRFEGHCNDLVTEK
+239 KKFPGHCNDLVTEK
-253 GLTWLNEAT
+253 GLAWLKQAAD
-262 ESKKPFMAMVQY
+262 SKKPFMAMVQY

-285 RHLDTFDGIEMPE
+285 RHLNTFDDIEMPE
-298 PDTLFDDYSN
+298 PETLFDDYSN

-320 QGHMSWAN
+320 QGHMSWSH
-328 DMKFQGPNL
+328 DMKFQGPNF
-337 FPSHFTGGSGNG
+337 FPSHFTGGHKDH
-349 QFNRLSDDN
+349 QLNRLSEEDQ
-358 KKIYIKAY
+358 KTYVAAY
-366 DDENQKFIADMRAG
+366 NDENQKFIADMRDG
-380 KLDQKTITKWK
+380 KLDQKAITKWK

-404 SMDEGISKILK
+404 SMDEGITKILK
-415 HLDDTGLAENTIVI
+415 HLDDTGLAKNTIVI
-429 YSSDQGFYLGDH
+429 YSSDQGFYLGEH

-465 IKPGSVTDAL
+465 IKPGSVSQAM

-482 PTFLDLAGADI
+482 PTFLDLAGAEI
-493 PEGMQGKS
+493 PASMQGKS
-501 LVPIF
+501 LVPLF
-506 KASGTAPSDWRDS
+506 KTSGEAPTDWRDS
-519 IYYRYSGEATHN
+519 IYYRYSGERTHN

-536 GVRTSDHKIFWVP
+536 GVRTTEHKLFWVP

-570 DDPAYAKVLTEMKQE
+570 KDPAYTNVFAGMKKE
-585 LTGSRKKYRAHSA
+585 LDDARKKYRVHSA
-598 IIGVSKDQAW
+598 IIGQPKDQDW
-608 WKKRHASMNQQAKK
+608 WKKRHASMNQKAKK
-622 AHDILFIGDSIT
+622 PHDLLFIGDSIT

-639 SGQATWEKFYGNR
+639 SGKGTWDKFYGNR
-652 KALNL
+652 KTLNL
-657 GISGDRTEHVIWRLD
+657 GISGDRTEHVIWRLNN
-672 HGNLRNQKKAKAA
+672 GNLKNQKKAKVA

-690 TNNTGHSNQDPS
+690 TNNTGHKLQDPT
-702 EVKDGIERIIST
+702 EVKDGIGRIIST
-714 VRARCPEAKILL
+714 VRARCPQAKILL
-726 LGVFPRGV
+726 LSIFPRGV
-734 NPDDSKRKN
+734 NPDDPKRKN
-743 NDVINDMI
+743 NVEINELV
-751 SKFHNGKRI
+751 SKFHNGERI

-770 TAEGVLTKEI
+770 TKEGVLTKEI

-795 AEAIEPML
+795 AEAIEPKL
-803 KKFGL
+803 KELGL

>member
-1 MFILEFSILALRGG
+1 MKHLLTFTAGLTLALSG
-15 GGRMGETINPI
+15 
-26 TELKLI
+26 
-32 TQIREILRF
+32 
-41 RSLRRRPQAIHPKVV
+41 AD
-56 QAVCTSNSEILI
+56 
-68 LRFQPPKTY
+68 
-77 PLSKLF
+77 
-83 MKHILALTIGL
+83 
-94 CLALPA
+94 
-100 AERPNILFI
+100 RPNILFI

-130 APTPGIDRIAK
+130 APTKGIDRIAR

-187 TFPDLRR
+187 TFPDLLRE
-194 KAGYTT
+194 AGYTT

-211 PVGFDYWEV
+211 PIGFDYWEI

-227 YNPDFIQMDNKR
+227 YNPDFIQMDNTR
-239 KRFEGHCNDLVTEK
+239 KRFQGHCNDLVTQK
-253 GLTWLNEAT
+253 GLTWLKQAAN
-262 ESKKPFMAMVQY
+262 SKKPFMAMVQY

-285 RHLDTFDGIEMPE
+285 RHINMFDDVTMPE
-298 PDTLFDDYSN
+298 PETLFDNYEN

-320 QGHMSWAN
+320 QDHMSWGN
-328 DMKFQGPNL
+328 DMKMQGENL
-337 FPSHFTGGSGNG
+337 FPSHFTGRGNG
-349 QFNRLSDDN
+349 QFNRLTDQD
-358 KKIYIKAY
+358 KKTVISAY
-366 DDENQKFIADMRAG
+366 EDENKQFIKDMRAG
-380 KLDQKTITKWK
+380 KLDQKAITSWK

-398 YLRVIR
+398 YLAVIQ
-404 SMDEGISKILK
+404 SMDEGIAKILN
-415 HLDDTGLAENTIVI
+415 HLDNSGLAENTIVI
-429 YSSDQGFYLGDH
+429 YSSDQGFYLGEH

-465 IKPGSVTDAL
+465 IKPGSVSNAI

-482 PTFLDLAGADI
+482 PTFLELAGAKI
-493 PEGMQGKS
+493 PESMQGKS

-506 KASGTAPSDWRDS
+506 KAAGEKPEGWRDS
-519 IYYRYSGEATHN
+519 IYYRYSGERTHN

-536 GVRTSDHKIFWVP
+536 GVRTADHKIFWVP

-565 MKSVH
+565 MKSIH
-570 DDPAYAKVLTEMKQE
+570 NDPAYAVVFNEMKQE
-585 LTGSRKKYRAHSA
+585 LDSARKKYRVHSA
-598 IIGVSKDQAW
+598 IIGEPREDEW
-608 WKKRHASMNQQAKK
+608 WMKRHQSMNKNAKK
-622 AHDILFIGDSIT
+622 PHDLLFIGDSIT

-639 SGQATWEKFYGNR
+639 SGKGTWEKYYGNR

-672 HGNLRNQKKAKAA
+672 NGNLRNQKKAKAA

-690 TNNTGHSNQDPS
+690 TNNTGHIMQDPT
-702 EVKDGIERIIST
+702 EVRDGVERIVST
-714 VRARCPEAKILL
+714 LRARCPQAKILL

-734 NPDDSKRKN
+734 KPDDAKRRN
-743 NDVINDMI
+743 NLEINKVI
-751 SKFHNGKRI
+751 SELHNGERI

-770 TAEGVLTKEI
+770 TAEGILTKQV
-780 MPDALHPK
+780 MPDALHPR

-795 AEAIEPML
+795 AEAIEPKL
-803 KKFGL
+803 KEFGL

>member
-1 MFILEFSILALRGG
+1 MKHLLTFTAGLTLALSG
-15 GGRMGETINPI
+15 
-26 TELKLI
+26 
-32 TQIREILRF
+32 
-41 RSLRRRPQAIHPKVV
+41 AD
-56 QAVCTSNSEILI
+56 
-68 LRFQPPKTY
+68 
-77 PLSKLF
+77 
-83 MKHILALTIGL
+83 
-94 CLALPA
+94 
-100 AERPNILFI
+100 RPNILFI

-130 APTPGIDRIAK
+130 APTKGIDRIAR

-187 TFPDLRR
+187 TFPDLLRE
-194 KAGYTT
+194 AGYTT

-211 PVGFDYWEV
+211 PIGFDYWEI

-227 YNPDFIQMDNKR
+227 YNPDFIQMDNTR
-239 KRFEGHCNDLVTEK
+239 KRFQGHCNDLVTQK
-253 GLTWLNEAT
+253 GLTWLKQAAD
-262 ESKKPFMAMVQY
+262 SKKPFMAMVQY

-285 RHLDTFDGIEMPE
+285 RHINMFDDVNMPE
-298 PDTLFDDYSN
+298 PETLFDNYEN

-320 QGHMSWAN
+320 QDHMSWGN
-328 DMKFQGPNL
+328 DMKMQGKNL
-337 FPSHFTGGSGNG
+337 FPSHFTGGPGNG
-349 QFNRLSDDN
+349 QFNRLSDQD
-358 KKIYIKAY
+358 KKIFISAY
-366 DDENQKFIADMRAG
+366 EDENKQFIKEMKAG
-380 KLDQKTITKWK
+380 KLDQKAITSWK

-398 YLRVIR
+398 YLAVIQ
-404 SMDEGISKILK
+404 SMDEGIAKILN
-415 HLDDTGLAENTIVI
+415 HLDNSGLAENTIVI
-429 YSSDQGFYLGDH
+429 YSSDQGFYLGEH

-465 IKPGSVTDAL
+465 IKPGSVSNAI

-482 PTFLDLAGADI
+482 PTFLELAGAKI
-493 PEGMQGKS
+493 PESMQGKS

-506 KASGTAPSDWRDS
+506 KAAGEKPKGWRDS
-519 IYYRYSGEATHN
+519 IYYRYSGERTHN

-536 GVRTSDHKIFWVP
+536 GVRTADHKIFWVP

-570 DDPAYAKVLTEMKQE
+570 NDPAYAVVFNEMKQE
-585 LTGSRKKYRAHSA
+585 LDSARKKYRVHSA
-598 IIGVSKDQAW
+598 IIGEPRKDEW
-608 WKKRHASMNQQAKK
+608 WMKRHQSMNKNAKK
-622 AHDILFIGDSIT
+622 PHDLLFIGDSIT

-639 SGQATWEKFYGNR
+639 SGKGTWEKYYGNR

-672 HGNLRNQKKAKAA
+672 NGNLRNQKKAKAA
-685 VIMIG
+685 VVMIG
-690 TNNTGHSNQDPS
+690 TNNTGHIMQDPT
-702 EVKDGIERIIST
+702 EVRDGVERIVST
-714 VRARCPEAKILL
+714 LRARCPQAKILL

-734 NPDDSKRKN
+734 KPDDAKRKN
-743 NDVINDMI
+743 NLEINKLI
-751 SKFHNGKRI
+751 SELHNGERI

-770 TAEGVLTKEI
+770 TAEGILTKQV
-780 MPDALHPK
+780 MPDALHPR

-795 AEAIEPML
+795 AEAIEPKL
-803 KKFGL
+803 KEFGL

>member
-1 MFILEFSILALRGG
+1 MKHLLTFTAGLTLALSG
-15 GGRMGETINPI
+15 
-26 TELKLI
+26 
-32 TQIREILRF
+32 
-41 RSLRRRPQAIHPKVV
+41 AD
-56 QAVCTSNSEILI
+56 
-68 LRFQPPKTY
+68 
-77 PLSKLF
+77 
-83 MKHILALTIGL
+83 
-94 CLALPA
+94 
-100 AERPNILFI
+100 RPNILFI

-130 APTPGIDRIAK
+130 APTKGIDRIAR

-187 TFPDLRR
+187 TFPDLLREV
-194 KAGYTT
+194 GYTT

-211 PVGFDYWEV
+211 PIGFDYWEI

-227 YNPDFIQMDNKR
+227 YNPDFIQMDNTR
-239 KRFEGHCNDLVTEK
+239 KRFQGHCNDLVTQK
-253 GLTWLNEAT
+253 GLTWLKQAAD
-262 ESKKPFMAMVQY
+262 SKKPFMAMVQY

-285 RHLDTFDGIEMPE
+285 RHINMFDDVNMPE
-298 PDTLFDDYSN
+298 PETLFDNYEN

-320 QGHMSWAN
+320 QDHMSWGN
-328 DMKFQGPNL
+328 DMKMQGKNL
-337 FPSHFTGGSGNG
+337 FPSHFTGGPGNG
-349 QFNRLSDDN
+349 QFNRLSDQD
-358 KKIYIKAY
+358 KKTFISAY
-366 DDENQKFIADMRAG
+366 EDENKQFIKEMKAG
-380 KLDQKTITKWK
+380 KLDQKAITSWK

-398 YLRVIR
+398 YLAVIQ
-404 SMDEGISKILK
+404 SMDEGIAKILN
-415 HLDDTGLAENTIVI
+415 HLDNSGLAENTIVI
-429 YSSDQGFYLGDH
+429 YSSDQGFYLGEH

-465 IKPGSVTDAL
+465 IKPGSVSNAI

-482 PTFLDLAGADI
+482 PTFLELAGAKI
-493 PEGMQGKS
+493 PESMQGKS

-506 KASGTAPSDWRDS
+506 KAAGEKPKGWRDS
-519 IYYRYSGEATHN
+519 IYYRYSGERTHN

-536 GVRTSDHKIFWVP
+536 GVRTADHKIFWVP

-570 DDPAYAKVLTEMKQE
+570 NDPAYAVVFNEMKQE
-585 LTGSRKKYRAHSA
+585 LDSARKKYRVHSA
-598 IIGVSKDQAW
+598 IIGEPRKDEW
-608 WKKRHASMNQQAKK
+608 WMKRHQSMNKNAKK
-622 AHDILFIGDSIT
+622 PHDLLFIGDSIT

-639 SGQATWEKFYGNR
+639 SGKGTWEKYYGNR

-672 HGNLRNQKKAKAA
+672 NGNLRNQKKAKAA
-685 VIMIG
+685 VVMIG
-690 TNNTGHSNQDPS
+690 TNNTGHIMQDPT
-702 EVKDGIERIIST
+702 EVRDGVERIVST
-714 VRARCPEAKILL
+714 LRARCPQAKILL

-734 NPDDSKRKN
+734 KPDDAKRKN
-743 NDVINDMI
+743 NLEINKLI
-751 SKFHNGKRI
+751 SELHNGERI

-770 TAEGVLTKEI
+770 TAEGILTKQV
-780 MPDALHPK
+780 MPDALHPR

-795 AEAIEPML
+795 AEAIEPKL
-803 KKFGL
+803 KEFGL

>member
-1 MFILEFSILALRGG
+1 MKHLLTFTAGLTLALSG
-15 GGRMGETINPI
+15 
-26 TELKLI
+26 
-32 TQIREILRF
+32 
-41 RSLRRRPQAIHPKVV
+41 AD
-56 QAVCTSNSEILI
+56 
-68 LRFQPPKTY
+68 
-77 PLSKLF
+77 
-83 MKHILALTIGL
+83 
-94 CLALPA
+94 
-100 AERPNILFI
+100 RPNILFI

-130 APTPGIDRIAK
+130 APTKGIDRIAR

-187 TFPDLRR
+187 TFPDLLRE
-194 KAGYTT
+194 AGYTT

-211 PVGFDYWEV
+211 PIGFDYWEI

-227 YNPDFIQMDNKR
+227 YNPDFIQMDNTR
-239 KRFEGHCNDLVTEK
+239 KRFQGHCNDLVTQK
-253 GLTWLNEAT
+253 GLTWLKQAAD
-262 ESKKPFMAMVQY
+262 SKKPFMAMVQY

-285 RHLDTFDGIEMPE
+285 RHINMFDDVNMPE
-298 PDTLFDDYSN
+298 PETLFDNYEN

-320 QGHMSWAN
+320 QDHMSWGN
-328 DMKFQGPNL
+328 DMKMQGKNL
-337 FPSHFTGGSGNG
+337 FPSHFTGGPGNG
-349 QFNRLSDDN
+349 QFNRLSDQD
-358 KKIYIKAY
+358 KKTFISAY
-366 DDENQKFIADMRAG
+366 EDENKQFIKEMKAG
-380 KLDQKTITKWK
+380 KLDQKAITSWK

-398 YLRVIR
+398 YLAVIQ
-404 SMDEGISKILK
+404 SMDEGIAKILN
-415 HLDDTGLAENTIVI
+415 HLDNSGLAENTIVI
-429 YSSDQGFYLGDH
+429 YSSDQGFYLGEH

-465 IKPGSVTDAL
+465 IKPGSVSNAI

-482 PTFLDLAGADI
+482 PTFLELAGAKI
-493 PEGMQGKS
+493 PESMQGKS

-506 KASGTAPSDWRDS
+506 KAAGEKPKGWRDS
-519 IYYRYSGEATHN
+519 IYYRYSGERTHN

-536 GVRTSDHKIFWVP
+536 GVRTADHKIFWVP

-570 DDPAYAKVLTEMKQE
+570 NDPAYAVVFNEMKQE
-585 LTGSRKKYRAHSA
+585 LDSARKKYRVHSA
-598 IIGVSKDQAW
+598 IIGEPRKDEW
-608 WKKRHASMNQQAKK
+608 WMKRHQSMNKNAKK
-622 AHDILFIGDSIT
+622 PHDLLFIGDSIT

-639 SGQATWEKFYGNR
+639 SGKGTWEKYYGNR

-657 GISGDRTEHVIWRLD
+657 GISEDRTEHVIWRLD
-672 HGNLRNQKKAKAA
+672 NGNLRNQKKAKAA
-685 VIMIG
+685 VVMIG
-690 TNNTGHSNQDPS
+690 TNNTGHIMQDPT
-702 EVKDGIERIIST
+702 EVRDGVERIVST
-714 VRARCPEAKILL
+714 LRARCPQAKILL

-734 NPDDSKRKN
+734 KPDDAKRKN
-743 NDVINDMI
+743 NLEINKFI
-751 SKFHNGKRI
+751 SELHNGERI

-770 TAEGVLTKEI
+770 TAEGILTKQV
-780 MPDALHPK
+780 MPDALHPR

-795 AEAIEPML
+795 AEAIEPKL
-803 KKFGL
+803 KEFGL

>member
-1 MFILEFSILALRGG
+1 MKHLLTFTAGLTLALSG
-15 GGRMGETINPI
+15 
-26 TELKLI
+26 
-32 TQIREILRF
+32 
-41 RSLRRRPQAIHPKVV
+41 AD
-56 QAVCTSNSEILI
+56 
-68 LRFQPPKTY
+68 
-77 PLSKLF
+77 
-83 MKHILALTIGL
+83 
-94 CLALPA
+94 
-100 AERPNILFI
+100 RPNILFI
-109 FSDDHAPNAISCY
+109 FSDDHAPIAISCY

-130 APTPGIDRIAK
+130 APTKGIDRIAR

-187 TFPDLRR
+187 TFPDLLRE
-194 KAGYTT
+194 AGYTT

-211 PVGFDYWEV
+211 PIGFDYWEI

-227 YNPDFIQMDNKR
+227 YNPDFIQMDNTR
-239 KRFEGHCNDLVTEK
+239 KRFQGHCNDLVTQK
-253 GLTWLNEAT
+253 GLTWLKQAAD
-262 ESKKPFMAMVQY
+262 SKKPFMAMVQY

-285 RHLDTFDGIEMPE
+285 RHINMFDDVNMPE
-298 PDTLFDDYSN
+298 PETLFDNYEN

-320 QGHMSWAN
+320 QDHMSWGN
-328 DMKFQGPNL
+328 DMKMQGKNL
-337 FPSHFTGGSGNG
+337 FPSHFTGGPGNG
-349 QFNRLSDDN
+349 QFNRLSDQD
-358 KKIYIKAY
+358 KKTFISAY
-366 DDENQKFIADMRAG
+366 EDENKQFIKEMKAG
-380 KLDQKTITKWK
+380 KLDQKAITSWK

-398 YLRVIR
+398 YLAVIQ
-404 SMDEGISKILK
+404 SMDEGIAKILN
-415 HLDDTGLAENTIVI
+415 HLDNSGLAENTIVI
-429 YSSDQGFYLGDH
+429 YSSDQGFYLGEH

-465 IKPGSVTDAL
+465 IKPGSVSNAI

-482 PTFLDLAGADI
+482 PTFLELAGAKI
-493 PEGMQGKS
+493 PESMQGKS

-506 KASGTAPSDWRDS
+506 KAAGEKPKGWRDS
-519 IYYRYSGEATHN
+519 IYYRYSGERTHN

-536 GVRTSDHKIFWVP
+536 GVRTADHKIFWVP

-570 DDPAYAKVLTEMKQE
+570 NDPAYAVVFNEMKQE
-585 LTGSRKKYRAHSA
+585 LDSARKKYRVHSA
-598 IIGVSKDQAW
+598 IIGEPRKDEW
-608 WKKRHASMNQQAKK
+608 WMKRHQSMNKNAKK
-622 AHDILFIGDSIT
+622 PHDLLFIGDSIT

-639 SGQATWEKFYGNR
+639 SGKGTWEKYYGNR

-672 HGNLRNQKKAKAA
+672 NGNLRNQKKAKAA
-685 VIMIG
+685 VVMIG
-690 TNNTGHSNQDPS
+690 TNNTGHIMQDPT
-702 EVKDGIERIIST
+702 EVRDGVERIVST
-714 VRARCPEAKILL
+714 LRARCPQAKILL

-734 NPDDSKRKN
+734 KPDDAKRKN
-743 NDVINDMI
+743 NLEINKFI
-751 SKFHNGKRI
+751 SELHNGERI

-770 TAEGVLTKEI
+770 TAEGILTKQV
-780 MPDALHPK
+780 MPDALHPR

-795 AEAIEPML
+795 AEAIEPKL
-803 KKFGL
+803 KEFGL

>member
-1 MFILEFSILALRGG
+1 MKHLLTFTAGLTLALSG
-15 GGRMGETINPI
+15 
-26 TELKLI
+26 
-32 TQIREILRF
+32 
-41 RSLRRRPQAIHPKVV
+41 AD
-56 QAVCTSNSEILI
+56 
-68 LRFQPPKTY
+68 
-77 PLSKLF
+77 
-83 MKHILALTIGL
+83 
-94 CLALPA
+94 
-100 AERPNILFI
+100 RPNILFI

-130 APTPGIDRIAK
+130 APTKGIDRIAR

-187 TFPDLRR
+187 TFPDLLRE
-194 KAGYTT
+194 AGYTT

-211 PVGFDYWEV
+211 PIGFDYWEI

-227 YNPDFIQMDNKR
+227 YNPDFIQMDNTR
-239 KRFEGHCNDLVTEK
+239 KRFQGHCNDLVTQK
-253 GLTWLNEAT
+253 GLTWLKQAAD
-262 ESKKPFMAMVQY
+262 SKKPFMAIVQY

-285 RHLDTFDGIEMPE
+285 RHINMFDDVNMPE
-298 PDTLFDDYSN
+298 PETLFDNYEN

-320 QGHMSWAN
+320 QDHMSWGN
-328 DMKFQGPNL
+328 DMKMQGKNL
-337 FPSHFTGGSGNG
+337 FPSHFTGGPGNG
-349 QFNRLSDDN
+349 QFNRLSDQD
-358 KKIYIKAY
+358 KKTFISAY
-366 DDENQKFIADMRAG
+366 EDENKQFIKEMKAG
-380 KLDQKTITKWK
+380 KLDQKAITSWK

-398 YLRVIR
+398 YLAVIQ
-404 SMDEGISKILK
+404 SMDEGIAKILN
-415 HLDDTGLAENTIVI
+415 HLDNSGLAENTIVI
-429 YSSDQGFYLGDH
+429 YSSDQGFYLGEH

-465 IKPGSVTDAL
+465 IKPGSVSNAI

-482 PTFLDLAGADI
+482 PTFLELAGAKI
-493 PEGMQGKS
+493 PESMQGKS

-506 KASGTAPSDWRDS
+506 KAAGEKPKGWRDS
-519 IYYRYSGEATHN
+519 IYYRYSGERTHN

-536 GVRTSDHKIFWVP
+536 GVRTADHKIFWVP

-570 DDPAYAKVLTEMKQE
+570 NDPAYAVVFNEMKQE
-585 LTGSRKKYRAHSA
+585 LDSARKKYRVHSA
-598 IIGVSKDQAW
+598 IIGEPRKDEW
-608 WKKRHASMNQQAKK
+608 WMKRHQSMNKNAKK
-622 AHDILFIGDSIT
+622 PHDLLFIGDSIT

-639 SGQATWEKFYGNR
+639 SGKGTWEKYYGNR

-672 HGNLRNQKKAKAA
+672 NGNLRNQKKAKAA
-685 VIMIG
+685 VVMIG
-690 TNNTGHSNQDPS
+690 TNNTGHIMQDPT
-702 EVKDGIERIIST
+702 EVRDGVERIVST
-714 VRARCPEAKILL
+714 LRARCPQAKILL

-734 NPDDSKRKN
+734 KPDDAKRKN
-743 NDVINDMI
+743 NLEINKFI
-751 SKFHNGKRI
+751 SELHNGERI

-770 TAEGVLTKEI
+770 TAEGILTKQV
-780 MPDALHPK
+780 MPDALHPR

-795 AEAIEPML
+795 AEAIEPKL
-803 KKFGL
+803 KEFGL

>member
-1 MFILEFSILALRGG
+1 
-15 GGRMGETINPI
+15 
-26 TELKLI
+26 
-32 TQIREILRF
+32 
-41 RSLRRRPQAIHPKVV
+41 
-56 QAVCTSNSEILI
+56 
-68 LRFQPPKTY
+68 
-77 PLSKLF
+77 
-83 MKHILALTIGL
+83 MKHFFALTTGL
-94 CLALPA
+94 TMALSA
-100 AERPNILFI
+100 ADRPNILFI

-122 PGGLFDEI
+122 PGGLFDDI

-163 LTGKHSHLN
+163 LTGQHSHLN
-172 GFIDNNSSY
+172 GFIDNESSY

-187 TFPDLRR
+187 AFPNLLRN
-194 KAGYTT
+194 AGYTT

-239 KRFEGHCNDLVTEK
+239 KKFQGHCNDLVTEK
-253 GLTWLNEAT
+253 GLAWLKQAADSN
-262 ESKKPFMAMVQY
+262 KPFMAMVQY

-285 RHLDTFDGIEMPE
+285 RHLNTFDDIEMPE
-298 PDTLFDDYSN
+298 PETLFDDYSN

-320 QGHMSWAN
+320 QGHMSWSH

-337 FPSHFTGGSGNG
+337 FPSHFTGGHKDH
-349 QFNRLSDDN
+349 QLNRLSEEDQ
-358 KKIYIKAY
+358 KTYVAAY
-366 DDENQKFIADMRAG
+366 NDENQKFITDMRDG
-380 KLDQKTITKWK
+380 KLDQKAITKWK

-404 SMDEGISKILK
+404 SMDEGITKILK
-415 HLDDTGLAENTIVI
+415 HLDDTGLAKNTIVI
-429 YSSDQGFYLGDH
+429 YSSDQGFYLGEH

-465 IKPGSVTDAL
+465 IKPGSVSQAM

-482 PTFLDLAGADI
+482 PTFLDLAGAEI
-493 PEGMQGKS
+493 PASMQGKS
-501 LVPIF
+501 LVPLF
-506 KASGTAPSDWRDS
+506 KTSGEAPTDWRDS
-519 IYYRYSGEATHN
+519 IYYRYSGERTHN

-536 GVRTSDHKIFWVP
+536 GVRTTEHKLFWVP

-570 DDPAYAKVLTEMKQE
+570 KDPNYTNVFAGMKKELDDA
-585 LTGSRKKYRAHSA
+585 RKKYRVHSA
-598 IIGVSKDQAW
+598 IIGQPKDQDW
-608 WKKRHASMNQQAKK
+608 WKKRHAAMNQKAKK
-622 AHDILFIGDSIT
+622 NHDLLFIGDSIT

-639 SGQATWEKFYGNR
+639 SGKGTWDKFYGNR
-652 KALNL
+652 KTLNL

-672 HGNLRNQKKAKAA
+672 NGNLKNQKKAKVA

-690 TNNTGHSNQDPS
+690 TNNTGHKLQDPT
-702 EVKDGIERIIST
+702 EVKDGIGRIIST
-714 VRARCPEAKILL
+714 VRARCPQAKILL
-726 LGVFPRGV
+726 LGIFPRGV
-734 NPDDSKRKN
+734 NPDDPKRKN
-743 NDVINDMI
+743 NVEINELV
-751 SKFHNGKRI
+751 SKFHNGERI
-760 HYLDISDKFL
+760 HYLNISDKFL
-770 TAEGVLTKEI
+770 TKEGVLTKEI

-795 AEAIEPML
+795 AEAIEPKL
-803 KKFGL
+803 KELGL

>member
-1 MFILEFSILALRGG
+1 MKHLLTFTAGLTLALSG
-15 GGRMGETINPI
+15 
-26 TELKLI
+26 
-32 TQIREILRF
+32 
-41 RSLRRRPQAIHPKVV
+41 AD
-56 QAVCTSNSEILI
+56 
-68 LRFQPPKTY
+68 
-77 PLSKLF
+77 
-83 MKHILALTIGL
+83 
-94 CLALPA
+94 
-100 AERPNILFI
+100 RPNILFI

-130 APTPGIDRIAK
+130 APTKGIDRIAR

-187 TFPDLRR
+187 TFPDLLRQ
-194 KAGYTT
+194 AGYTT

-211 PVGFDYWEV
+211 PIGFDYWEI

-227 YNPDFIQMDNKR
+227 YNPDFIQMDNTR
-239 KRFEGHCNDLVTEK
+239 KRFQGHCNDLVTQK
-253 GLTWLNEAT
+253 GLTWLKQAAD
-262 ESKKPFMAMVQY
+262 SKKPFMAMVQY

-285 RHLDTFDGIEMPE
+285 RHINMFDNVNMPE
-298 PDTLFDDYSN
+298 PETLFDNYEN

-320 QGHMSWAN
+320 QDHMSWGN
-328 DMKFQGPNL
+328 DMKMQGKNL
-337 FPSHFTGGSGNG
+337 FPSHFTGGPGNG
-349 QFNRLSDDN
+349 QFNRLSDQD
-358 KKIYIKAY
+358 KKTFISAY
-366 DDENQKFIADMRAG
+366 EDENKQFIKEMKAG
-380 KLDQKTITKWK
+380 KLDQKAITSWK

-398 YLRVIR
+398 YLAVIQ
-404 SMDEGISKILK
+404 SMDEGIAKILN
-415 HLDDTGLAENTIVI
+415 HLDNSGLAENTIVI
-429 YSSDQGFYLGDH
+429 YSSDQGFYLGEH

-465 IKPGSVTDAL
+465 IKPGSVSNTI

-482 PTFLDLAGADI
+482 PTFLELAGAKI
-493 PEGMQGKS
+493 PESMQGKS

-506 KASGTAPSDWRDS
+506 KAAGEKPKGWRDS
-519 IYYRYSGEATHN
+519 IYYRYSGERTHN

-536 GVRTSDHKIFWVP
+536 GVRTADHKIFWVP

-570 DDPAYAKVLTEMKQE
+570 NDPAYAVVFNEMKQE
-585 LTGSRKKYRAHSA
+585 LDSARKKYRVHSA
-598 IIGVSKDQAW
+598 IIGEPRKDEW
-608 WKKRHASMNQQAKK
+608 WMKRHQSMNKNAKK
-622 AHDILFIGDSIT
+622 PHDLLFIGDSIT

-639 SGQATWEKFYGNR
+639 SGKGTWEKYYGNR

-672 HGNLRNQKKAKAA
+672 NGNLRNQKKAKAA
-685 VIMIG
+685 VVMIG
-690 TNNTGHSNQDPS
+690 TNNTGHIMQDPT
-702 EVKDGIERIIST
+702 EVRDGVERIVST
-714 VRARCPEAKILL
+714 LRARCPQAKILL

-734 NPDDSKRKN
+734 KPDDAKRKN
-743 NDVINDMI
+743 NLEINKFI
-751 SKFHNGKRI
+751 SELHNGERI

-770 TAEGVLTKEI
+770 TPEGILTKQV
-780 MPDALHPK
+780 MPDALHPR

-795 AEAIEPML
+795 AEAIEPKL
-803 KKFGL
+803 KEFGL

>member
-1 MFILEFSILALRGG
+1 MKKLLTFTAGLTLALSG
-15 GGRMGETINPI
+15 
-26 TELKLI
+26 
-32 TQIREILRF
+32 
-41 RSLRRRPQAIHPKVV
+41 AD
-56 QAVCTSNSEILI
+56 
-68 LRFQPPKTY
+68 
-77 PLSKLF
+77 
-83 MKHILALTIGL
+83 
-94 CLALPA
+94 
-100 AERPNILFI
+100 RPNILFI

-130 APTPGIDRIAK
+130 APTKGIDRIAR

-187 TFPDLRR
+187 TFPDLLRE
-194 KAGYTT
+194 AGYTT

-211 PVGFDYWEV
+211 PIGFDYWEI

-227 YNPDFIQMDNKR
+227 YNPDFIQMDNTR
-239 KRFEGHCNDLVTEK
+239 KRFQGHCNDLVTQK
-253 GLTWLNEAT
+253 GLTWLKQAAD
-262 ESKKPFMAMVQY
+262 SKKPFMAMVQY

-285 RHLDTFDGIEMPE
+285 RHINMFDDVTMPE
-298 PDTLFDDYSN
+298 PETLFDNYEN

-320 QGHMSWAN
+320 QDHMSWGN
-328 DMKFQGPNL
+328 DMKMQGENL
-337 FPSHFTGGSGNG
+337 FPSHFTGRGNG
-349 QFNRLSDDN
+349 QFNRLTDQD
-358 KKIYIKAY
+358 KKTVISAY
-366 DDENQKFIADMRAG
+366 EDENKQFIKDMRAG
-380 KLDQKTITKWK
+380 KLDQKAITRWK

-398 YLRVIR
+398 YLAVIQ
-404 SMDEGISKILK
+404 SMDEGIAKILK
-415 HLDDTGLAENTIVI
+415 HLDDSGLAKNTIVI
-429 YSSDQGFYLGDH
+429 YSSDQGFYLGEH

-465 IKPGSVTDAL
+465 IKPGSVSNAI

-482 PTFLDLAGADI
+482 PTFLELAGAKI
-493 PEGMQGKS
+493 PESMQGKS

-506 KASGTAPSDWRDS
+506 KAAGEKPKGWRDS
-519 IYYRYSGEATHN
+519 IYYRYSGERTHN

-536 GVRTSDHKIFWVP
+536 GVRTADHKIFWVP

-570 DDPAYAKVLTEMKQE
+570 NDPAYAVVFNKMKQE
-585 LTGSRKKYRAHSA
+585 LDTARKKYRVHSA
-598 IIGVSKDQAW
+598 IIGEPRKDEW
-608 WKKRHASMNQQAKK
+608 WMKRHQSMNKNARKQ
-622 AHDILFIGDSIT
+622 HDLLFIGDSIT

-639 SGQATWEKFYGNR
+639 SGKGTWEKYYANR

-672 HGNLRNQKKAKAA
+672 NGNLRNQKKAKVA
-685 VIMIG
+685 VVMIG
-690 TNNTGHSNQDPS
+690 TNNTGHVMQDPT
-702 EVKDGIERIIST
+702 EVRDGVERIVST
-714 VRARCPEAKILL
+714 LRARCPEAKILI

-734 NPDDSKRKN
+734 KPDDAKRKN
-743 NDVINDMI
+743 NIEINKLI
-751 SKFHNGKRI
+751 SKFHNGERI

-770 TAEGVLTKEI
+770 TTEGILTKEV
-780 MPDALHPK
+780 MPDALHPR

-795 AEAIEPML
+795 AEAIEPKL
-803 KKFGL
+803 KEFGL

>member
-1 MFILEFSILALRGG
+1 
-15 GGRMGETINPI
+15 
-26 TELKLI
+26 
-32 TQIREILRF
+32 
-41 RSLRRRPQAIHPKVV
+41 
-56 QAVCTSNSEILI
+56 
-68 LRFQPPKTY
+68 
-77 PLSKLF
+77 
-83 MKHILALTIGL
+83 MKHLLTFTAGL
-94 CLALPA
+94 TLSLSA
-100 AERPNILFI
+100 ADRPNILFI

-130 APTPGIDRIAK
+130 APTKGIDRIAR

-187 TFPDLRR
+187 TFPDLLRE
-194 KAGYTT
+194 AGYTT

-211 PVGFDYWEV
+211 PIGFDYWEI

-227 YNPDFIQMDNKR
+227 YNPDFIQMDNTR
-239 KRFEGHCNDLVTEK
+239 KRFQGHCNDLVTEK
-253 GLTWLNEAT
+253 GLTWLKQAAD
-262 ESKKPFMAMVQY
+262 SKKPFMAMVQY

-285 RHLDTFDGIEMPE
+285 RHINMFDDVTMPE
-298 PDTLFDDYSN
+298 PETLFDNYEN

-320 QGHMSWAN
+320 QDHMSWGN
-328 DMKFQGPNL
+328 DMKMQGKNL
-337 FPSHFTGGSGNG
+337 FPSHFTGGPGNG
-349 QFNRLSDDN
+349 QFNRLSDQD
-358 KKIYIKAY
+358 KKTFITAY
-366 DDENQKFIADMRAG
+366 EDENEQFIKDMKAG
-380 KLDQKTITKWK
+380 KLDQKAITSWK

-398 YLRVIR
+398 YLAVIQ

-415 HLDDTGLAENTIVI
+415 HLDDSGLAENTIVI
-429 YSSDQGFYLGDH
+429 YSSDQGFYLGEH

-465 IKPGSVTDAL
+465 IKPGSVSNAI

-482 PTFLDLAGADI
+482 PTFLELAGAKI
-493 PEGMQGKS
+493 PESMQGKS

-506 KASGTAPSDWRDS
+506 KAAGEKPEGWRDS
-519 IYYRYSGEATHN
+519 IYYRYSGERTHN

-536 GVRTSDHKIFWVP
+536 GVRTADHKIFWVP

-570 DDPAYAKVLTEMKQE
+570 NDPAYAVVFNEMKQE
-585 LTGSRKKYRAHSA
+585 LDSARKKYRVHSA
-598 IIGVSKDQAW
+598 IIGEPREGEW
-608 WKKRHASMNQQAKK
+608 WMKRHQSMNKNAKK
-622 AHDILFIGDSIT
+622 PHDLLFIGDSIT

-639 SGQATWEKFYGNR
+639 SGKGTWEKYYANR

-672 HGNLRNQKKAKAA
+672 NGNLRNQKKAKAA
-685 VIMIG
+685 VVMIG
-690 TNNTGHSNQDPS
+690 TNNTGHIMQDPT
-702 EVKDGIERIIST
+702 EVRDGVERIVST
-714 VRARCPEAKILL
+714 LRARCPQAKILL

-734 NPDDSKRKN
+734 KPGDAKRKN
-743 NDVINDMI
+743 NLEINKLI

-760 HYLDISDKFL
+760 HYLDISDRFL
-770 TAEGVLTKEI
+770 TAEGILTKEV

-795 AEAIEPML
+795 AEAIEPKL
-803 KKFGL
+803 KEFGL

>member
-1 MFILEFSILALRGG
+1 
-15 GGRMGETINPI
+15 
-26 TELKLI
+26 
-32 TQIREILRF
+32 
-41 RSLRRRPQAIHPKVV
+41 
-56 QAVCTSNSEILI
+56 
-68 LRFQPPKTY
+68 
-77 PLSKLF
+77 
-83 MKHILALTIGL
+83 MKHLLTFTAGL
-94 CLALPA
+94 TLSLSA
-100 AERPNILFI
+100 ADRPNILFI

-130 APTPGIDRIAK
+130 APTKGIDRIAR

-187 TFPDLRR
+187 TFPDLLRE
-194 KAGYTT
+194 AGYTT

-211 PVGFDYWEV
+211 PIGFDYWEI

-227 YNPDFIQMDNKR
+227 YNPDFIQMDNTR
-239 KRFEGHCNDLVTEK
+239 KRFQGHCNDLVTEK
-253 GLTWLNEAT
+253 GLTWLKQAAD
-262 ESKKPFMAMVQY
+262 SKKPFMAMVQY

-285 RHLDTFDGIEMPE
+285 RHINMFDDVTMPE
-298 PDTLFDDYSN
+298 PETLFDNYEN

-320 QGHMSWAN
+320 QDHMSWGN
-328 DMKFQGPNL
+328 DMKMQGKNL
-337 FPSHFTGGSGNG
+337 FPSHFTGGPGNG
-349 QFNRLSDDN
+349 QFNRLSDQD
-358 KKIYIKAY
+358 KKTFITAY
-366 DDENQKFIADMRAG
+366 EDENEQFIKDMKAG
-380 KLDQKTITKWK
+380 KLDQKAITSWK

-398 YLRVIR
+398 YLAVIQ

-415 HLDDTGLAENTIVI
+415 HLDDSGLAENTIVI
-429 YSSDQGFYLGDH
+429 YSSDQGFYLGEH

-465 IKPGSVTDAL
+465 IKPGSVSNAI

-482 PTFLDLAGADI
+482 PTFLELASAKI
-493 PEGMQGKS
+493 PESMQGKS

-506 KASGTAPSDWRDS
+506 KAAGKKPKEWRDS
-519 IYYRYSGEATHN
+519 IYYRYSGERTHN

-536 GVRTSDHKIFWVP
+536 GVRTADHKIFWVP

-570 DDPAYAKVLTEMKQE
+570 NDPTYAAVFNKMKQE
-585 LTGSRKKYRAHSA
+585 LDSARKKYRVHSA
-598 IIGVSKDQAW
+598 IIGEPREGEW
-608 WKKRHASMNQQAKK
+608 WMKRHQSMNKNAKK
-622 AHDILFIGDSIT
+622 PHDLLFIGDSIT

-639 SGQATWEKFYGNR
+639 SGKGTWEKYYANR

-672 HGNLRNQKKAKAA
+672 NGNLRNQKKAKAA
-685 VIMIG
+685 VVMIG
-690 TNNTGHSNQDPS
+690 TNNTGHIMQDPT
-702 EVKDGIERIIST
+702 EVRDGVERIVST
-714 VRARCPEAKILL
+714 LRARCPQAKILL

-734 NPDDSKRKN
+734 KPGDAKRKN
-743 NDVINDMI
+743 NLEINKLI

-760 HYLDISDKFL
+760 HYLDISDRFL
-770 TAEGVLTKEI
+770 TAEGILTKEV

-795 AEAIEPML
+795 AEAIEPKL
-803 KKFGL
+803 KEFGL